1 MLLIG
6 ENVRFTSKEQ
16 LIGSIKEAL
25 SYNSNTFMFY
35 TGAPQ
40 NTMRSEI
47 NLDNVEE
54 AHKML
59 IESNIDINN
68 LVVHAPYIINLA
80 NPKNYDFNINF
91 LRQEINRCEM
101 LGIKRLVLHPGSHV
115 GLGIEEGI
123 KNITDSL
130 NAVLDENMDIYICLE
145 TMAGKGSEVG
155 SKFEEL
161 KQIIDGVKLKDKM
174 KVCIDTCH
182 MNDAG
187 YDLSDFD
194 KVLDEFDKLIGID
207 NIYCAHINDSK
218 NMINTHKDR
227 HENIGYGTI
236 GFDNLLKVIYHD
248 KLKDV
253 PKILETPYYEDCAP
267 YRFEIEE
274 IKNKKFND
282 NLYNDIVNYYK

>member
-101 LGIKRLVLHPGSHV
+101 LGVKRLVLHPGSHV

>member
-1 MLLIG
+1 
-6 ENVRFTSKEQ
+6 
-16 LIGSIKEAL
+16 
-25 SYNSNTFMFY
+25 
-35 TGAPQ
+35 
-40 NTMRSEI
+40 
-47 NLDNVEE
+47 
-54 AHKML
+54 
-59 IESNIDINN
+59 
-68 LVVHAPYIINLA
+68 
-80 NPKNYDFNINF
+80 
-91 LRQEINRCEM
+91 
-101 LGIKRLVLHPGSHV
+101 
-115 GLGIEEGI
+115 
-123 KNITDSL
+123 
-130 NAVLDENMDIYICLE
+130 MDIYICLE

-267 YRFEIEE
+267 YRFEIGE

>member
-6 ENVRFTSKEQ
+6 ENVRFTNKEQ

-40 NTMRSEI
+40 NTARSEI
-47 NLDNVEE
+47 DLNNVEE

-59 IESNIDINN
+59 VENNIDIHN

-91 LRQEINRCEM
+91 LKQEIKRCEM
-101 LGIKRLVLHPGSHV
+101 LGVKRLVLHPGSHV

-123 KNITDSL
+123 KNISKSL

-161 KQIIDGVKLKDKM
+161 KQIIDGVELKDKV

-187 YDLSDFD
+187 YDLSNFD
-194 KVLDEFDKLIGID
+194 KILDEFDKIIGID
-207 NIYCAHINDSK
+207 NIYAAHINDSK

-236 GFDNLLKVIYHD
+236 GFDNLLKIIYHD

-253 PKILETPYYEDCAP
+253 PKILETPYYEDCPP

-274 IKNKKFND
+274 IKNKELNK
-282 NLYNDIVNYYK
+282 NLYDDIIAYYK